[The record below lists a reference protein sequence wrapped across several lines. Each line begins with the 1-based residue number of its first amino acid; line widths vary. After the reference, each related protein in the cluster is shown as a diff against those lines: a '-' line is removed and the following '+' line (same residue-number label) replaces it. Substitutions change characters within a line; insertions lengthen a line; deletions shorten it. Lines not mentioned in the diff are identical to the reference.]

1 LYISGI
7 AFISVFISSEVENE
21 LDRCI
26 NFIDK
31 ADRFKI
37 DFIQCTHFNA
47 INKKGRPSDLP

>member
-1 LYISGI
+1 MYISGI